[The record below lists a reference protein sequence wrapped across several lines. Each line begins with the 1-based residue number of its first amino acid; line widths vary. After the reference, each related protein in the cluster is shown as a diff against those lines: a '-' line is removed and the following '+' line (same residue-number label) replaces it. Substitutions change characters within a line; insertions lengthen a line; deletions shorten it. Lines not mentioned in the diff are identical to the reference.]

1 MLVFISYEK
10 QCGLTINMV
19 INKINK
25 ARTALIEEIEEVV
38 ITTLRKIN
46 NALIREGI
54 LVTHEMQIPLISL
67 MDY

>member
-10 QCGLTINMV
+10 HCGLTINMV

-46 NALIREGI
+46 NA
-54 LVTHEMQIPLISL
+54 
-67 MDY
+67 